1 MYVFIIPTYTHTIVD
16 VKIMYIYVEHRY
28 VYRSLIMLEFSFVSV
43 FPYWNNGYETNIYV
57 KVVSNIVHI
66 FIE

>member
-28 VYRSLIMLEFSFVSV
+28 VYRSLIMLDFSFVSV
-43 FPYWNNGYETNIYV
+43 FPYWNNGYERNIYV